1 MAKKTVEFKRIDL
14 MKNSSEV
21 PYKELK
27 VIFDKIFLEKCVNN
41 DKYRSL
47 DLSPNIKPEDIEPKK
62 ILDLF
67 EDDSFLFGRVC
78 KKKSR
83 NALLRRDYETLKA
96 DEVFNGGES
105 LKQGIE
111 VFTFFILD
119 YTKGILAIANAKDA
133 PGASILNGILQNY
146 CPEYSIEFTDIPN
159 EEGVNALYNST
170 NPELSRVEF
179 EITRPNIE
187 YLLKVVGLNEK
198 SILDVVN
205 DKTILANVTIKA
217 QPHKKL
223 ETDQNR
229 IRKVIELLKSK
240 KNAYDKIVV
249 TGSSDEF
256 NSRGFDLHAK
266 YFTYP
271 IEVKNY
277 TYKQGMKVE
286 YTLKEITEQFRNGL
300 HEAYTGNYQ
309 MLIALADRM

>member
-14 MKNSSEV
+14 QKNMKEV
-21 PYKELK
+21 PYTELK
-27 VIFDKIFLEKCVNN
+27 SVFERIFSEKCVDNE
-41 DKYRSL
+41 KYRSL
-47 DLSPNIKPEDIEPKK
+47 DLSPNINPDNIEPKK

-67 EDDSFLFGRVC
+67 EDESFLFGRVC

-96 DEVFNGGES
+96 DEVFNGTDS

-111 VFTFFILD
+111 VFTFFIID
-119 YTKGILAIANAKDA
+119 YSKGILAIANAKDA
-133 PGASILNGILQNY
+133 PGASVLNSILQNY
-146 CPEYSIEFTDIPN
+146 CPEYSIEFTDLPN
-159 EEGVNALYNST
+159 EDGVNVFYNST
-170 NPELSRVEF
+170 NPELSRMEF

-198 SILDVVN
+198 SVLEVVN
-205 DKTILANVTIKA
+205 DKTVSANIVIKA
-217 QPHKKL
+217 QPRKKL
-223 ETDQNR
+223 ETDQSR
-229 IRKVIELLKSK
+229 IKKIIDLLKGK
-240 KNAYDKIVV
+240 KNEYAKVVV

-277 TYKQGMKVE
+277 EYKQGKKVE
-286 YTLKEITEQFRNGL
+286 FTLSEITEQFRAGL
-300 HEAYTGNYQ
+300 CDAYTGNYQ
-309 MLIALADRM
+309 MLIALADRV